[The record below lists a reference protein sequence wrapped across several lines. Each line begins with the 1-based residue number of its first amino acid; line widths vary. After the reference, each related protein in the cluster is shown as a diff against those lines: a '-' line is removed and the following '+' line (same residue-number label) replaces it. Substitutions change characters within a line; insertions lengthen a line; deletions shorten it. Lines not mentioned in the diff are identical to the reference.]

1 MSFKIIHGDIIKL
14 RVDGIVNAANTRLS
28 GGGGVD
34 GAIHDAAGPKLIHAC
49 SKLNGCGIGEAKIT
63 EGYNLPAKYIIH
75 TVGPIWNGGIS
86 DEEEIL
92 MSAYK
97 NSLLL
102 AEKFGLKSVAFPLI
116 SAGAFGFP
124 KHLALE
130 IAIKSLEDYL
140 ITKDMIIYLVIYDS
154 EIINKYEGEIE
165 YNNRIYIIEDTPKD
179 IV

>member
-1 MSFKIIHGDIIKL
+1 MSFKIIHGDITKL